1 MIINPIDMDP
11 KKAIDDNNLKVM
23 NIKIKKYR
31 INLGFWHCNICKG
44 KAKNNL
50 DERNNKLY

>member
-11 KKAIDDNNLKVM
+11 KKAIDDNNLKV
-23 NIKIKKYR
+23 IKFKIKKDR

-44 KAKNNL
+44 KVKNNV
-50 DERNNKLY
+50 K